1 MKNVFKVVSV
11 VMVLA
16 LLVGVMAATG
26 LLASA
31 ADPDAITT
39 WSDKGG
45 IDYTYYYQGR
55 AYANMYKG
63 CAGTNGTWGEFAEK
77 NAEIPDNQYLKVV
90 VTGTFAGVTAENVYM
105 KSRVWKET
113 GVNIY
118 ADSATENEVVF
129 RVQGPLTSAFTGD
142 PAIDNPN
149 IDLVFNAD
157 MTAISESGDTHITV
171 SIHEGDAEVIATA
184 TEAEPEETETEP
196 EATATEPVVTEPSE
210 TEPSETE
217 PVVTEPSETKP
228 STPVVLLYGDANADN
243 EINMKDVLT
252 LRKYLAGMEVEI
264 NMTLADANGDD
275 EINMK
280 DVLALR
286 KYLAGMDQVLGK

>member
-11 VMVLA
+11 VMALA
-16 LLVGVMAATG
+16 MLVGVMAATG

-31 ADPDAITT
+31 ADPDAIIS

-45 IDYTYYYQGR
+45 LNYTYYYEGR
-55 AYANMYKG
+55 AFANLYSY
-63 CAGTNGTWGEFAEK
+63 CEGTNGTWGDFAAK
-77 NAEIPDNQYLKVV
+77 IAEIPANQYVKVV
-90 VTGTFAGVTAENVYM
+90 VTGTFAGVTAEKALM
-105 KSRVWKET
+105 SSRVWNET
-113 GVNIY
+113 SEKAS

-129 RVQGPLTSAFTGD
+129 RIQGPLTSKLQD
-142 PAIDNPN
+142 SN
-149 IDLVFNAD
+149 IDFTFDAG
-157 MTAISESGDTHITV
+157 MTAISDMADTHVTV
-171 SIHEGDAEVIATA
+171 SVHEGDAEVIATA
-184 TEAEPEETETEP
+184 TEAEPEETEPESTETEP
-196 EATATEPVVTEPSE
+196 EKTGTEPSVTEPSE
-210 TEPSETE
+210 TEPSESQPSE
-217 PVVTEPSETKP
+217 TEPSETKP
-228 STPVVLLYGDANADN
+228 STPVVLLYGDANGDG

-252 LRKYLAGMEVEI
+252 LRKKLAGMEVEI

>member
-1 MKNVFKVVSV
+1 MKNVLKLLSV
-11 VMVLA
+11 VATLA
-16 LLVGVMAATG
+16 MLCGILAATG

-31 ADPDAITT
+31 DDPDAITT

-45 IDYTYYYQGR
+45 IDYTYYYQGH

-63 CAGTNGTWGEFAEK
+63 CAGTNGTWGEFAVK
-77 NAEIPDNQYLKVV
+77 NTEIPANQYLKVV
-90 VTGTFAGVTAENVYM
+90 VTGTFTGVTAENVYM
-105 KSRVWKET
+105 RSRVWKET
-113 GVNIY
+113 GVSIY

-129 RVQGPLTSAFTGD
+129 RVQGPLTNALTGD
-142 PAIDNPN
+142 DAIDNPN
-149 IDLVFNAD
+149 IDLSFEAGMTGISD
-157 MTAISESGDTHITV
+157 MADTHITV

-184 TEAEPEETETEP
+184 TEAEPEETEP

-217 PVVTEPSETKP
+217 PSETKP
-228 STPVVLLYGDANADN
+228 STPVVLLYGDANGDN

-252 LRKYLAGMEVEI
+252 LRKKLAGMEVEI

-275 EINMK
+275 EVNMK

>member
-1 MKNVFKVVSV
+1 MKNVLKLLSV
-11 VMVLA
+11 VATLA
-16 LLVGVMAATG
+16 MLCGILAATG

-31 ADPDAITT
+31 DDPDAITT

-77 NAEIPDNQYLKVV
+77 NAEIPANQYLKVV

-113 GVNIY
+113 GVSIY

-157 MTAISESGDTHITV
+157 MTAISESGDTHMTV

-184 TEAEPEETETEP
+184 TEAEPEETEP

-217 PVVTEPSETKP
+217 PSETKP
-228 STPVVLLYGDANADN
+228 STPVVLLYGDANGDN

-252 LRKYLAGMEVEI
+252 LRKKLAGMEVEI

-275 EINMK
+275 EVNMK

>member
-31 ADPDAITT
+31 DEPVAIATWKDAN
-39 WSDKGG
+39 GVA
-45 IDYTYYYQGR
+45 YTYVWNGV
-55 AYANMYKG
+55 AYANVYSYT
-63 CAGTNGTWGEFAEK
+63 AGTPSAWGEFAAGIADVE
-77 NAEIPDNQYLKVV
+77 ENQFVEVV
-90 VTGTFAGVTAENVYM
+90 LTGSFVGATAENVSA
-105 KSRVWKET
+105 KSRVWQET
-113 GVNIY
+113 GEKTFAV
-118 ADSATENEVVF
+118 SANENEVVF
-129 RVQGPLTSAFTGD
+129 RIQGPLTFAAPVDG
-142 PAIDNPN
+142 N
-149 IDLVFNAD
+149 IDVTFGSN
-157 MTAISESGDTHITV
+157 MTGISEAGDTHMTV
-171 SIHEGDAEVIATA
+171 TLYEGKPVDPEAEATA
-184 TEAEPEETETEP
+184 TEADSTETEP

-228 STPVVLLYGDANADN
+228 STPVVLLYGDANGDN